1 LWRIKVGWL
10 ERRRRGKKQIEARVF
25 WSRRGIKR
33 RKQVWWWVEASMLSA
48 CSCTEKTTSNRVG
61 KHACREDGPE
71 LGCSLRMIF
80 RISRN
85 KKIDRYSDTIRR
97 EIEEN
102 IFTTIFKNLFLIYN
116 NFKVCK

>member
-1 LWRIKVGWL
+1 VGGSRCGGGWKRACSL
-10 ERRRRGKKQIEARVF
+10 RAPVRRRRHQTEQVSRLAGK
-25 WSRRGIKR
+25 
-33 RKQVWWWVEASMLSA
+33 M
-48 CSCTEKTTSNRVG
+48 G
-61 KHACREDGPE
+61 KE

>member
-1 LWRIKVGWL
+1 VEKLR
-10 ERRRRGKKQIEARVF
+10 
-25 WSRRGIKR
+25 S

-97 EIEEN
+97 EREEN